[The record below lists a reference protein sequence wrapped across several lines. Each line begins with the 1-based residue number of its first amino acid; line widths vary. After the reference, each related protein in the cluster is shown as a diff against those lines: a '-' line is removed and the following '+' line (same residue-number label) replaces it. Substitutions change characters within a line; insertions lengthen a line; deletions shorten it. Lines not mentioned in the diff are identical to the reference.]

1 MSTRPTY
8 SPSGWVSFAG
18 VVLFMAGS
26 LGFFY
31 GLGAVLNDEVITV
44 QGRGVIVW
52 DFTTWGWEHMTLGVI
67 MMLTSAGLLMG
78 RGWGRV
84 LGVVFATLNAIGQVG
99 LITAFPLWSI
109 LLIAL
114 DVIVIY
120 QLTARWVPGSAVGD
134 TRP

>member
-1 MSTRPTY
+1 MSAKPGATQ
-8 SPSGWVSFAG
+8 SGWVIFAA
-18 VVLFMAGS
+18 VILFMAGS

-31 GLGAVLNDEVITV
+31 GLGAVLNDEAITV

-52 DFTTWGWEHMTLGVI
+52 DFTAWGWVHMILGLI
-67 MMLTSAGLLMG
+67 MVLTSIGLLRGQGWARGMG
-78 RGWGRV
+78 I
-84 LGVVFATLNAIGQVG
+84 VFATVHAVAQVG

-120 QLTARWVPGSAVGD
+120 QLTARWVPESLLD
-134 TRP
+134 

>member
-1 MSTRPTY
+1 MSAKPGATQ
-8 SPSGWVSFAG
+8 SGWVIFAA
-18 VVLFMAGS
+18 VILFMAGS

-31 GLGAVLNDEVITV
+31 GLGAVLNDEAITV

-52 DFTTWGWEHMTLGVI
+52 DFTAWGWVHMILGLI
-67 MMLTSAGLLMG
+67 MVLTSIGLL
-78 RGWGRV
+78 RGQGWARGT
-84 LGVVFATLNAIGQVG
+84 GIVFATVHAVAQVG

-120 QLTARWVPGSAVGD
+120 QLTARWVPESLLD
-134 TRP
+134 

>member
-1 MSTRPTY
+1 
-8 SPSGWVSFAG
+8 VSFAA
-18 VVLFMAGS
+18 VILFLAGS

-31 GLGAVLNDEVITV
+31 GLGAVLNDEVVTV

-52 DFTTWGWEHMTLGVI
+52 DFTAWGWVHMILGAI
-67 MMLTSAGLLMG
+67 MVLASAGLLMG

-84 LGVVFATLNAIGQVG
+84 LGVIFATLNAIAQVG

-120 QLTARWVPGSAVGD
+120 QLTARWVPGASVLE
-134 TRP
+134 